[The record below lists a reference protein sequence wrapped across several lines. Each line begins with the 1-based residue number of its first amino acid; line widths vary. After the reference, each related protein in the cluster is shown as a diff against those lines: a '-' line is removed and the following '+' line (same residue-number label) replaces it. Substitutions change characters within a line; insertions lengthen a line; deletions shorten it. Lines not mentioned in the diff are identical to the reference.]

1 MSAKLRGSRLRR
13 FKRQKIAKRHGWKC
27 HYCGKA
33 LTHSTATLDHIVPVA
48 MGGTL
53 ADHNLC
59 LACRRCNSLK
69 GDKPP
74 HVFMDLLS
82 MGLIA

>member
-1 MSAKLRGSRLRR
+1 MSAKLRGSKLQR

-33 LTHSTATLDHIVPVA
+33 LTHSTATLDHIIPVA

-59 LACRRCNSLK
+59 LACRACNNKK

-74 HVFMDLLS
+74 HVFMGL
-82 MGLIA
+82 MAAGLIA